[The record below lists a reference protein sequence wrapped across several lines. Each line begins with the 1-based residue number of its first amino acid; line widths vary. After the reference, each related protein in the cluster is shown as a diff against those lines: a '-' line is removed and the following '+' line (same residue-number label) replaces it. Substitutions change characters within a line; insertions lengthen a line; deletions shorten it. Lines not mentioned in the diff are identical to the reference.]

1 MTRDVYSLL
10 LRYMQACVADRA
22 HDENHVLRVLS
33 NALLIARE
41 EPQADRDILIAAC
54 LLHDIARREEMET
67 PSVRHAAAGAEKAR
81 AFLQRNGF
89 DTEFCNRV
97 AACIAAHS
105 FGNGPAPER
114 VEEKILFD
122 ADKLDAGGALGTAR
136 MLLYHG
142 AAGDPI
148 YQVRADGQVSDGT
161 GDARQNY
168 FYEYHG
174 MIARLA
180 DSMLTLAGR
189 RMATERART
198 AQMMYQAVHDEAQGC
213 HRALQAALDEALS

>member
-1 MTRDVYSLL
+1 MKKDVYQLL

-22 HDENHVLRVLS
+22 HDESHVLRVLS

-54 LLHDIARREEMET
+54 LLHDVARREEMET
-67 PSVRHAAAGAEKAR
+67 PGVRHAAAGAEKAR

-89 DTEFCNRV
+89 DAEFCNRV
-97 AACIAAHS
+97 AACIASHS

-114 VEEKILFD
+114 VEERILFD

-148 YQVRADGQVSDGT
+148 YEVDADGKVSDGT
-161 GDARQNY
+161 ADTRQNY

-180 DSMLTLAGR
+180 DSMLTPAGQ
-189 RMATERART
+189 RMAAERART
-198 AQMMYQAVHDEAQGC
+198 ARMMYQAVLDEARGS
-213 HRALQAALDEALS
+213 HLALWAALDEALA